1 MIYLIGLVG
10 FVLSLLT
17 ALVMVFF
24 FFLAYYCILYT
35 LFKKIGKYLN
45 YVIIFFGSNPFIYIF
60 ESIRHR
66 TWDLTKPLI
75 SCCRVSSVWLSRWE
89 TDTMYLPFITYN
101 RKWPL
106 IKSCPS
112 WLPVLL
118 KEISF
123 KWTWCLESP
132 RLLQSKTLGH
142 RPHAQPQKLLAH
154 LSPCR
159 KSKGYFV

>member
-1 MIYLIGLVG
+1 LIYLIGLVG

-66 TWDLTKPLI
+66 TWDLTKPWI

-89 TDTMYLPFITYN
+89 TDTMYLPFITYKPKMTAYQIITAYQIMSVLTA
-101 RKWPL
+101 RF
-106 IKSCPS
+106 IKGN
-112 WLPVLL
+112 
-118 KEISF
+118 
-123 KWTWCLESP
+123 
-132 RLLQSKTLGH
+132 LLQMDLVS
-142 RPHAQPQKLLAH
+142 
-154 LSPCR
+154 R
-159 KSKGYFV
+159 KSTPSSK